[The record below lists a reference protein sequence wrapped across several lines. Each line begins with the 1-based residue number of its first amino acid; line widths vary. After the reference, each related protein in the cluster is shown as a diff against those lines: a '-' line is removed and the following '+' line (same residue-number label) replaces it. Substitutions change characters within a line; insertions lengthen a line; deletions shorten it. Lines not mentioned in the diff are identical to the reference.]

1 MIALFLSIFL
11 STATGTMPAPV
22 PLSTDAPRQIAFVFH
37 WQFQF
42 FDIPKRKGGRK

>member
-1 MIALFLSIFL
+1 MIALFISIFL

-22 PLSTDAPRQIAFVFH
+22 PLLPDAPRQTAFLFSG
-37 WQFQF
+37 QIQF